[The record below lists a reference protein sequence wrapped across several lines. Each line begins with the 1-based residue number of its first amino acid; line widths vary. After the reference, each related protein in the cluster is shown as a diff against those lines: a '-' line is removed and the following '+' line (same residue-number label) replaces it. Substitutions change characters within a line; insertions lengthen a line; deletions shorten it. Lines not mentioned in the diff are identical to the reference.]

1 MAKDWEDLDYHQKDK
16 KLYYADQYGI
26 DPGDYSRN
34 AVKAALTVKKVI
46 GTTLKMMY

>member
-16 KLYYADQYGI
+16 KLYQYADQYGI

-34 AVKAALTVKKVI
+34 ERESGAYGNKR
-46 GTTLKMMY
+46 